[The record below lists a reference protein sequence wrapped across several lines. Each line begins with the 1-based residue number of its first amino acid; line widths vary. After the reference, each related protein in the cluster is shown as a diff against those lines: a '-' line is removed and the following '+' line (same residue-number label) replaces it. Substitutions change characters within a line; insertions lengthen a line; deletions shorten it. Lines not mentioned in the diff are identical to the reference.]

1 MELEREL
8 FAFHVGFVVGF
19 ADGHE
24 LFGASAGALETF
36 DHALGADGVVAA
48 EDGLAVLDA
57 GDDGLDD
64 PAAESIVYKCNTFFR
79 TMSKRPNCRKSLA

>member
-8 FAFHVGFVVGF
+8 LAFHVGFVVGF

-36 DHALGADGVVAA
+36 DHALGAD
-48 EDGLAVLDA
+48 
-57 GDDGLDD
+57 
-64 PAAESIVYKCNTFFR
+64 
-79 TMSKRPNCRKSLA
+79 